1 MIQSDSV
8 ICGGR
13 MMRGQPGF
21 WDLDDRYER
30 LSAVGDPLEKLNS
43 IIPWPVFEKPLA
55 KALKRSD
62 GSKGGRPAFPPVL
75 MFKILVLQALYSLSD
90 DQAEFVIQDRLSFMR
105 FLGLSLSEKVP
116 DAKTIWLF
124 RENLVRAGAIDTL
137 FARFD
142 KHLSRSGYLAKG
154 GQIIDA
160 TIIQAPRQ
168 HNSQDEKAAIK
179 TGKILDEW
187 KDKPAKLAQKDRNAR
202 WTVKYSKARQPTET
216 PTSAATKQ
224 HDMAIPMFG
233 YKNHAGIDRAHGFI
247 RGWTVTSASAH
258 DGAQL
263 RNVVAKDNTASTVW
277 ADSAYRSKTNE
288 EWLQDN
294 GLKSDI
300 HQRKPKGKPLPE
312 AMSRANGRRS
322 KVRSAVEHVFARQKD
337 KMKLF
342 IRTIG
347 IGRAKVKIGMANIAY
362 NMLRYVF
369 HEGRR
374 ATA

>member
-1 MIQSDSV
+1 
-8 ICGGR
+8 
-13 MMRGQPGF
+13 MMVGQPGF
-21 WDLDDRYER
+21 WDLDERYER

-43 IIPWPVFEKPLA
+43 IIPWAVFEKPLA
-55 KALKRSD
+55 KALKRSN
-62 GSKGGRPAFPPVL
+62 GSKGGRPAFPSVL
-75 MFKILVLQALYSLSD
+75 MFKILVLQALYNLSD

-105 FLGLSLSEKVP
+105 FLGLGLSDKVA

-124 RENLVRAGAIDTL
+124 RESLVRAGAIDNL

-154 GQIIDA
+154 GQIVDA

-168 HNSQDEKAAIK
+168 HNNQDEKEAIK
-179 TGKILDEW
+179 AGNIPADW
-187 KDKPAKLAQKDRNAR
+187 QDKPAKLAQKDRDAR
-202 WTVKYSKARQPTET
+202 WTVKYSKAKQPTET
-216 PTSAATKQ
+216 PTSTPTKT
-224 HDMAIPMFG
+224 HDIAIPMFG

-288 EWLQDN
+288 EWLKDN

-300 HQRKPKGKPLPE
+300 HQRKPKGRPMPE
-312 AMSRANGRRS
+312 AVSKANGRRS

-342 IRTIG
+342 VRTIG
-347 IGRAKVKIGMANIAY
+347 ISRARVKIGMANIAY

-369 HEGRR
+369 HERRR
-374 ATA
+374 AAA

>member
-1 MIQSDSV
+1 
-8 ICGGR
+8 
-13 MMRGQPGF
+13 MMREQPGF
-21 WDLDDRYER
+21 WDLDERYQR
-30 LSAVGDPLEKLNS
+30 LSAVGDPLEKLNA

-62 GSKGGRPAFPPVL
+62 GSKGGRPPFPAVL
-75 MFKILVLQALYSLSD
+75 MFKILVLQALYNLSD

-105 FLGLSLSEKVP
+105 FLGLSLSQKVP

-124 RENLVRAGAIDTL
+124 RESLVRAGAIDNL

-142 KHLSRSGYLAKG
+142 KHLSKSGYLAKG
-154 GQIIDA
+154 GQIVDA

-179 TGKILDEW
+179 AGEIPEGW
-187 KDKPAKLAQKDRNAR
+187 QDKPAKLAQKDRDAR
-202 WTVKYSKARQPTET
+202 WTVKYSKAKQPTQT
-216 PTSAATKQ
+216 PTSAATRQ
-224 HDMAIPMFG
+224 HDIAIPMFG
-233 YKNHAGIDRAHGFI
+233 YKNHAGIDRTHGFI

-288 EWLQDN
+288 EWLEKN
-294 GLKSDI
+294 GLTSDI
-300 HQRKPKGKPLPE
+300 HQRKPKGKPMPE
-312 AMSRANGRRS
+312 TMSKANGRRS
-322 KVRSAVEHVFARQKD
+322 KIRSAVEHVFARQKD

-342 IRTIG
+342 VRTIG

-374 ATA
+374 AIA

>member
-1 MIQSDSV
+1 MDE
-8 ICGGR
+8 
-13 MMRGQPGF
+13 
-21 WDLDDRYER
+21 RYQR
-30 LSAVGDPLEKLNS
+30 LSAVGDPLEKLNA

-62 GSKGGRPAFPPVL
+62 GAKGGRPAFPSVL
-75 MFKILVLQALYSLSD
+75 MFKIMVLQALYNLSD

-124 RENLVRAGAIDTL
+124 RESLVRAGAIDNL

-142 KHLSRSGYLAKG
+142 KHFSRSGYLAKG
-154 GQIIDA
+154 GQIVDA

-168 HNSQDEKAAIK
+168 HNSQNEKDAIK
-179 TGKILDEW
+179 AGEIPDEW
-187 KDKPAKLAQKDRNAR
+187 KDKPAKLAQKDRDAR
-202 WTVKYSKARQPTET
+202 WTVKYSKAKQPTET
-216 PTSAATKQ
+216 PTSAATRQ
-224 HDMAIPMFG
+224 HDIAIPMFG
-233 YKNHAGIDRAHGFI
+233 YKNHAGII
-247 RGWTVTSASAH
+247 RGWRVTSASAH

-300 HQRKPKGKPLPE
+300 HQRKPKGKPMPE

-322 KVRSAVEHVFARQKD
+322 KVRSTVEHVFARQKD

-347 IGRAKVKIGMANIAY
+347 ISRARVKIGMANIAY
-362 NMLRYVF
+362 NMLRYIWLS
-369 HEGRR
+369 GKPQ
-374 ATA
+374 AA

>member
-1 MIQSDSV
+1 
-8 ICGGR
+8 
-13 MMRGQPGF
+13 MREQPGF
-21 WDLDDRYER
+21 WDLNERYER
-30 LSAVGDPLEKLNS
+30 LSAVGDPLEKLNA

-62 GSKGGRPAFPPVL
+62 GSKGGCPPFPAVL
-75 MFKILVLQALYSLSD
+75 MFKILVLQALYNLSD

-105 FLGLSLSEKVP
+105 FLGLSLSQKVP

-124 RENLVRAGAIDTL
+124 RESLVRAGAIDNL

-142 KHLSRSGYLAKG
+142 KHLSKSGYLAKG
-154 GQIIDA
+154 GQIVDA
-160 TIIQAPRQ
+160 TLIQAPRQ

-179 TGKILDEW
+179 AGEIPECW
-187 KDKPAKLAQKDRNAR
+187 KDKPAKLAQKDRDAR
-202 WTVKYSKARQPTET
+202 WTVKYSKAKQPTET
-216 PTSAATKQ
+216 PTSAAARQ
-224 HDMAIPMFG
+224 HDIAIPMFG
-233 YKNHAGIDRAHGFI
+233 YKNHAGIDRTHGFI

-288 EWLQDN
+288 EWLEKN
-294 GLKSDI
+294 GLTSDV
-300 HQRKPKGKPLPE
+300 HQRKPKGKPMPE

-347 IGRAKVKIGMANIAY
+347 ISRAKVKIGMANIAY
-362 NMLRYVF
+362 NMLRYVWYQA
-369 HEGRR
+369 R
-374 ATA
+374 TASVERIADKIAR

>member
-62 GSKGGRPAFPPVL
+62 GSKGGRPAFPSVL
-75 MFKILVLQALYSLSD
+75 MFKIMVLQALYNLSD

-105 FLGLSLSEKVP
+105 FLDLSLSEKVP

-124 RENLVRAGAIDTL
+124 RENLVRAGAIDNL

-160 TIIQAPRQ
+160 TIIQAPGQ

-179 TGKILDEW
+179 AGKIPDE
-187 KDKPAKLAQKDRNAR
+187 
-202 WTVKYSKARQPTET
+202 
-216 PTSAATKQ
+216 
-224 HDMAIPMFG
+224 
-233 YKNHAGIDRAHGFI
+233 
-247 RGWTVTSASAH
+247 
-258 DGAQL
+258 
-263 RNVVAKDNTASTVW
+263 
-277 ADSAYRSKTNE
+277 
-288 EWLQDN
+288 
-294 GLKSDI
+294 
-300 HQRKPKGKPLPE
+300 
-312 AMSRANGRRS
+312 
-322 KVRSAVEHVFARQKD
+322 
-337 KMKLF
+337 
-342 IRTIG
+342 
-347 IGRAKVKIGMANIAY
+347 
-362 NMLRYVF
+362 
-369 HEGRR
+369 
-374 ATA
+374 